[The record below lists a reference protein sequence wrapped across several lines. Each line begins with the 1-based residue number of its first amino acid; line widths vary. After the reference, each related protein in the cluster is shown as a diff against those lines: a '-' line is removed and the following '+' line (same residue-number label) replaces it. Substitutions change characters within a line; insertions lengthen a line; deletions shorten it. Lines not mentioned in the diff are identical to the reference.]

1 MSDVTN
7 YAINVQNADG
17 SVLIAGEGPV
27 LVLYYLAEK
36 AAALLEDLGADVDA
50 TATITHGDKK
60 ILGATIDAESAAS
73 LIKGR
78 VLKLR
83 RSLATEE
90 NQAATVS

>member
-1 MSDVTN
+1 MSEN
-7 YAINVQNADG
+7 YTINVADADG
-17 SVLIAGEGPV
+17 NVVIAGEGPV

-36 AAALLEDLGADVDA
+36 AQAMLEELGTEVEVS
-50 TATITHGDKK
+50 ATIASPDKK

-83 RSLATEE
+83 RSLASTAE
-90 NQAATVS
+90 APATIG